1 MCRSFVPSPASAITP
16 LVIVSSYTSSMMRI
30 FNPIKMQSILPHY
43 LSLLGLMF
51 ESSEVIQTWLL
62 AGMIVLRSRAYSKA
76 CLKDKP
82 SFYMSRD
89 HAAGCKRTQIT
100 DWHVYIYIRTLFA
113 MSLLPSSTEGNWQRY
128 SGLHSK
134 RDQLPRLTIHDPRS
148 GLW

>member
-43 LSLLGLMF
+43 LSLLRLMF
-51 ESSEVIQTWLL
+51 ESSEVIQTWQDKRLL

-76 CLKDKP
+76 CLKDEP

-100 DWHVYIYIRTLFA
+100 DWRVYISRHCSRCHCCQILHRGI
-113 MSLLPSSTEGNWQRY
+113 GNDIPVFIQNAI
-128 SGLHSK
+128 K
-134 RDQLPRLTIHDPRS
+134 FPA
-148 GLW
+148 